1 MLSDKEKKFFENKIK
16 NVSSTNQ
23 KISILLN
30 EKLRS
35 DLKNIKKIKTNLK
48 YNIKKCDNILY
59 LYNVA
64 DDMWFLA
71 GDKSTDYNFYTK
83 RIILSSILSK
93 LYIKILTTKSYN
105 DDLLSQDVNI
115 EISKVG
121 KFNKLKS
128 DLLSLLN
135 NIKNFTNK
143 DRKSKRGY

>member
-1 MLSDKEKKFFENKIK
+1 MLSDKEKKFLETKIK
-16 NVSSTNQ
+16 NVSSTNK

>member
-1 MLSDKEKKFFENKIK
+1 MLSDKEKKFFETKIK